1 MVQQFNRESMARAGK
16 TAAEL
21 GREAAAEAEEKAL
34 VEGMGVDQLFDA
46 LFDRN
51 DRLT

>member
-1 MVQQFNRESMARAGK
+1 MVQQFNRESMARTGK

-21 GREAAAEAEEKAL
+21 GREAAAEAEEEAQVK
-34 VEGMGVDQLFDA
+34 GMGVDALFDA
-46 LFDRN
+46 LFDQG